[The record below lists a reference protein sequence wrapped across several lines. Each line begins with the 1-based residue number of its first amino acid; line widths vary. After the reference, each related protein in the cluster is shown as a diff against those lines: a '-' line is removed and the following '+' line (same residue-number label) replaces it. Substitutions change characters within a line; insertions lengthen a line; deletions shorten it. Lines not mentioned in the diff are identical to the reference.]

1 MAISIYLVVKW
12 YLLLVVLR
20 RFAVKLQVFLSA
32 PFNYEVVSIK

>member
-1 MAISIYLVVKW
+1 MEISIYLVVKW

-20 RFAVKLQVFLSA
+20 RFAVKLQVFLSV